1 MEIEKRGKLYGIP
14 VYVTLSTFE
23 APLVR
28 GRNFAWDI
36 LLQIALMIAVY
47 ICFVEGFPIEIE
59 DEQ

>member
-14 VYVTLSTFE
+14 IYVMLSTRND
-23 APLVR
+23 PMIR

-47 ICFVEGFPIEIE
+47 VCFVEEFPLMIE